1 MSKVTKWAVE
11 TATIAMN
18 DAIRVRM
25 TKWGKANPCKAREFS
40 RQALAEIAVSDPVW
54 QRHVI
59 ARAKRGYG
67 DVDIRDSDFEANSP
81 LVAAAIKKNNEVD
94 AVRNKAREEANSAL
108 CMKRDQITRKAIIGD
123 CEATELLREVN
134 EFCKR

>member
-11 TATIAMN
+11 TATLAMN
-18 DAIRVRM
+18 ESIRLKM
-25 TKWGKANPCKAREFS
+25 SKWDKANPCKAREFS
-40 RQALAEIAVSDPVW
+40 HQAIAEIAVTDPVW

-59 ARAKRGYG
+59 IRTKRGRG
-67 DVDIRDSDFEANSP
+67 DVDIRDSDFEATSP
-81 LVAAAIKKNNEVD
+81 MVAAAIKKNNEVD
-94 AVRNKAREEANSAL
+94 ATRNKAREEANSAL
-108 CMKRDQITRKAIIGD
+108 CMRRDQITRKAIIGD

>member
-11 TATIAMN
+11 TATSAMN
-18 DAIRVRM
+18 DAIRVKM
-25 TKWGKANPCKAREFS
+25 SKWDKANPCKAREFS
-40 RQALAEIAVSDPVW
+40 RRALAEIAVTDPVW

-59 ARAKRGYG
+59 ARANRGYCA
-67 DVDIRDSDFEANSP
+67 VDIGDSDFETTSP

-94 AVRNKAREEANSAL
+94 ATRNKTREEVNSAL
-108 CMKRDQITRKAIIGD
+108 CMKRDQIIRKAIIGD
-123 CEATELLREVN
+123 CEATELLREVD

>member
-11 TATIAMN
+11 TATCAMN
-18 DAIRVRM
+18 DSIRVKM
-25 TKWGKANPCKAREFS
+25 SKWDKANPCKAREFS
-40 RQALAEIAVSDPVW
+40 RQALAEIAVTDPAW

-59 ARAKRGYG
+59 ARAKRGCA
-67 DVDIRDSDFEANSP
+67 DVDIRDSDFEATSP
-81 LVAAAIKKNNEVD
+81 MVAAVIKKNNEVD
-94 AVRNKAREEANSAL
+94 AARNKAREEVNAAL
-108 CMKRDQITRKAIIGD
+108 CVKRDQITRKAIIGD